1 LILEHFFFKYI
12 TVIKLFTLGPPWLP
26 FLGNILL
33 VKRLANIHKF
43 HHLMWQKLANIYG
56 PVMGLRLGN
65 DKVIVVSGKEAI
77 KEFYAK
83 DEFDGRPDG
92 FFFRV
97 RSFDKRLG
105 LVFVDGSFWETQRK
119 FTVKTLKQ
127 LGMGRL
133 GMVENV
139 EREALALVDFVRA
152 RILANQPIQAHNLF
166 DVSVLNVMW
175 TFVAGKRLV

>member
-1 LILEHFFFKYI
+1 
-12 TVIKLFTLGPPWLP
+12 
-26 FLGNILL
+26 
-33 VKRLANIHKF
+33 
-43 HHLMWQKLANIYG
+43 MWQKLAKMYG
-56 PVMGLRLGN
+56 SVVGLRLGN
-65 DKVIVVSGKEAI
+65 DKIIIVSGKDAI
-77 KEFYAK
+77 KEFYSK

-105 LVFVDGSFWETQRK
+105 IVFVDGHFWETQRK
-119 FTVKTLKQ
+119 FTMKTLKQ

-139 EREALALVDFVRA
+139 EREASALLDYIKVKA
-152 RILANQPIQAHNLF
+152 LENQPVEMHNIF

-175 TFVAGKRLV
+175 TFVAGKR